1 MASYKIVWKQSA
13 RKELRKLPKE
23 VVARIVDLVETLAE
37 TPAPPGARK
46 LAGTENTYR
55 VRAGDYRVVY
65 SVAQDVLVVE
75 VIRVGHRK
83 EIYRR
88 LS

>member
-23 VVARIVDLVETLAE
+23 AIARIVGLVETLSE
-37 TPAPPGARK
+37 NPSPSGARK

-65 SVAQDVLVVE
+65 NVVQGVLVVE

>member
-23 VVARIVDLVETLAE
+23 AVARIVGLVETLSE
-37 TPAPPGARK
+37 NPSPPGARK
-46 LAGTENTYR
+46 LAGTENSYR

-65 SVAQDVLVVE
+65 NVVKDVLVVE

>member
-1 MASYKIVWKQSA
+1 MVSYKVVWKRSA

-23 VVARIVDLVETLAE
+23 AIAKIIGLVETLSE
-37 TPAPPGARK
+37 NPSPPGAKK
-46 LAGTENTYR
+46 LAGTENTFR

-65 SVAQDVLVVE
+65 NLLQGVLVVE

>member
-1 MASYKIVWKQSA
+1 MDSYKVVWKRSA
-13 RKELRKLPKE
+13 QKELRKLPKE
-23 VVARIVDLVETLAE
+23 AIARIIGLVETLSE
-37 TPAPPGARK
+37 NPSPPGVKK
-46 LAGTENTYR
+46 LAGTENTFR
-55 VRAGDYRVVY
+55 LRAGDCRVVY
-65 SVAQDVLVVE
+65 NLLQGVLVVE